1 MLSLLF
7 TILFIASA
15 IDRNKKRR
23 IKNKQQPTAICYF
36 THPLLER
43 N

>member
-23 IKNKQQPTAICYF
+23 IKNKQQAICYF